1 MFLFFLL
8 LVWNFNHLF
17 SSPFL
22 SPFSFP
28 FISLL
33 FSFLPLSS
41 SQKTKTGLTVTV
53 DEGDYDALVAVMI
66 HLLAVKDRQPNT
78 DNMFEPL
85 KQTIELLKTYDQE
98 MSDEI
103 HTLLEVSPF
112 YYAWF

>member
-1 MFLFFLL
+1 M
-8 LVWNFNHLF
+8 
-17 SSPFL
+17 
-22 SPFSFP
+22 
-28 FISLL
+28 
-33 FSFLPLSS
+33 
-41 SQKTKTGLTVTV
+41 TVE
-53 DEGDYDALVAVMI
+53 EGDYDALVAVMI